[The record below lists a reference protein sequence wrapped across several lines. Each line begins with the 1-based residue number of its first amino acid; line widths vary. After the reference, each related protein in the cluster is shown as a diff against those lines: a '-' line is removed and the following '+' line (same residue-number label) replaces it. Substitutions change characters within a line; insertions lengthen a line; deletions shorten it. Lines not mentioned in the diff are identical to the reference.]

1 MTAFRKSLRNA
12 AILISVSIFAILTS
26 NAVPQSIYG
35 KEKPAPA
42 RQVRFEIPQGWTIH
56 RGQSGLVVFHPQG
69 WKVQEQGGGAFVAF
83 RPGAGGGATAI
94 VYVQPM
100 EKIEGKSS
108 GVVQGLDR
116 IAPQLFPEVKVMGL
130 RVASTKPEVAV
141 GEISFSPRGQ
151 AFQGIAMC
159 FKQDL
164 KGVLYAIASTRS
176 TYPQDEPVMKQILS
190 RFFYSGGSGQE
201 GSASAPTMVPWRDPL
216 EGAFSC
222 PVPQGWKVDG
232 GMKRFSALDTRPE
245 VLTISPDSQVLVRI
259 GDSFIP
265 PMTLPTQ
272 LGMSMGFH
280 EGRWYGADGANKQLI
295 MRYLPST
302 SFLTQFYLPQRVA
315 QVVNLQSKDLP
326 EISQQMAGQWRMAG
340 INVRVDTGEVTF
352 DTQTEGGPRKGYCFV
367 QTVLVPFPH
376 STEGGGWYVT
386 AFNGYLA
393 DPKMEPTAQ
402 MVLNKMVAEYRKDP
416 NWEAQQ
422 QRTTAQVSKIWRQ
435 SQQETSDII
444 NQTFQ
449 NRSRA
454 QDRMHENWTRA
465 FRGQV
470 LIEDPTTRQRYE
482 VPSGSNY
489 YYGVGTGN
497 EFIGTDS
504 AEKPNVPGYWLREMR
519 IVR

>member
-1 MTAFRKSLRNA
+1 
-12 AILISVSIFAILTS
+12 
-26 NAVPQSIYG
+26 
-35 KEKPAPA
+35 
-42 RQVRFEIPQGWTIH
+42 
-56 RGQSGLVVFHPQG
+56 
-69 WKVQEQGGGAFVAF
+69 
-83 RPGAGGGATAI
+83 
-94 VYVQPM
+94 
-100 EKIEGKSS
+100 
-108 GVVQGLDR
+108 
-116 IAPQLFPEVKVMGL
+116 
-130 RVASTKPEVAV
+130 
-141 GEISFSPRGQ
+141 
-151 AFQGIAMC
+151 
-159 FKQDL
+159 
-164 KGVLYAIASTRS
+164 
-176 TYPQDEPVMKQILS
+176 
-190 RFFYSGGSGQE
+190 
-201 GSASAPTMVPWRDPL
+201 
-216 EGAFSC
+216 
-222 PVPQGWKVDG
+222 
-232 GMKRFSALDTRPE
+232 
-245 VLTISPDSQVLVRI
+245 
-259 GDSFIP
+259 
-265 PMTLPTQ
+265 
-272 LGMSMGFH
+272 
-280 EGRWYGADGANKQLI
+280 
-295 MRYLPST
+295 
-302 SFLTQFYLPQRVA
+302 
-315 QVVNLQSKDLP
+315 
-326 EISQQMAGQWRMAG
+326 MAG

-386 AFNGYLA
+386 AFNCYLA

-422 QRTTAQVSKIWRQ
+422 LRTTAQVSKIWRQ

-470 LIEDPTTRQRYE
+470 LIEDPVTRQRYE

-489 YYGVGTGN
+489 YYGIGAGN